1 MRLFACQHCGQP
13 LFFEN
18 TRCQRCGHSLG
29 YLPERGVL
37 AALDPAGGDA
47 WRAQGFGDRGGGAG
61 GGLNRFCANA
71 AFDACN
77 WLVAADSADR
87 FCRACRHNRIIPSVD
102 DAENLAR
109 WRTLESAKHRLFYS
123 LLRLNLPLAT
133 RREDPAHGL
142 AFDFL
147 ADAHGAATPIMTG
160 HKAGIITVALAEADA
175 AMREARRQ
183 QMGETYR
190 TLLGHFRHEIGH
202 YFWDV
207 LVQRDASRLAAFRNL
222 FGDERADYAAALK
235 AHYEN
240 GPQPGW
246 QERHISAYASS
257 HPLEDFAESWA
268 HYLHIVD
275 ALETASAFG
284 LRIHPQVTGAA
295 GFHGDA
301 DFDPYEAATAA
312 VLVESW
318 MPLTFAINSMNRSLG
333 QPDLYPFVL
342 TPPAIEKLGFVHA
355 LVRRDEAF

>member
-1 MRLFACQHCGQP
+1 MAGFIAFAPMPQ
-13 LFFEN
+13 
-18 TRCQRCGHSLG
+18 
-29 YLPERGVL
+29 
-37 AALDPAGGDA
+37 
-47 WRAQGFGDRGGGAG
+47 
-61 GGLNRFCANA
+61 
-71 AFDACN
+71 FDACN
-77 WLVAADSADR
+77 WLVAAGGDR
-87 FCRACRHNRIIPSVD
+87 FCAACRHNRTIPSMD
-102 DAENLAR
+102 DAENVAR
-109 WRTLESAKHRLFYS
+109 WRTLEGAKHRLFYS

-133 RREDPAHGL
+133 RQQDPAHGL

-147 ADAHGAATPIMTG
+147 ADVRGAATPILTG
-160 HKAGIITVALAEADA
+160 HDDGIITVALAEADPA
-175 AMREARRQ
+175 TREARRQ

-207 LVQRDASRLAAFRNL
+207 LVLRDANRLAAFRNL
-222 FGDERADYAAALK
+222 FGDERADYTAALK
-235 AHYEN
+235 AHYDN
-240 GPQPGW
+240 GPQAGW
-246 QERHISAYASS
+246 QERYISAYASS

-275 ALETASAFG
+275 AVETASAFG

-312 VLVESW
+312 ALVEAW

-342 TPPAIEKLGFVHA
+342 TPPAIEKLGFVHDLIRGA
-355 LVRRDEAF
+355 RSKAAPPRNA

>member
-18 TRCQRCGHSLG
+18 TRCERCGHSLG
-29 YLPERGVL
+29 YLAERGMLV
-37 AALDPAGGDA
+37 ALDPAGGDA
-47 WRAQGFGDRGGGAG
+47 WRAKSAD
-61 GGLNRFCANA
+61 GGLYRLCANA
-71 AFDACN
+71 GFDACN
-77 WLVAADSADR
+77 WLVAAGSAER
-87 FCRACRHNRIIPSVD
+87 FCAACRHNRTIPSVG
-102 DAENLAR
+102 DAENVAR
-109 WRTLESAKHRLFYS
+109 WRTLEGAKHRLFYS
-123 LLRLNLPLAT
+123 LLRLSLPLAT
-133 RREDPAHGL
+133 RQDDPAHGL

-147 ADAHGAATPIMTG
+147 ADAPGAATPILTG
-160 HKAGIITVALAEADA
+160 HDRGIITVALAEADPA
-175 AMREARRQ
+175 QREARRQ

-207 LVQRDASRLAAFRNL
+207 LVLRDANQLAAFRTL

-235 AHYEN
+235 AHYES
-240 GPQPGW
+240 GPPAGW
-246 QERHISAYASS
+246 QERYISAYASS

-284 LRIHPQVTGAA
+284 LRIHPQVTRAA

-301 DFDPYEAATAA
+301 DFDPHEAATGAA
-312 VLVESW
+312 LVEAW
-318 MPLTFAINSMNRSLG
+318 MPLTFAINSMNRSMG

-342 TPPAIEKLGFVHA
+342 TPPAIEKLGFIHA
-355 LVRRDEAF
+355 LIGGARSRRARPGTA